1 MSDDAQDGPAPQ
13 GESQDESL
21 LTVLIAFGANV
32 LIAVAKSVAA
42 VVTGSAAMVAE
53 AAHSWADT
61 GNEVFLLIGARRAA
75 KPADP
80 THPFG
85 YGRSGY
91 VWSMFAAFGL
101 FSVGAAVSVWH
112 GISAMAAPEETSD
125 YGWAYT
131 VLAIAFV
138 LEGTSFLQALRQTR
152 AGAEERM
159 MHPLRYVRIT
169 SNPVLRSVFAED
181 LSALIGIV
189 IAASAL
195 ALHQITGNAVWD
207 AIGSIAVGILLGF
220 VAIFLIRRNMDFL
233 TGEEATPLARNRMLE
248 ALLAHPDIKQVSF
261 LHMEWVGADRLFLV
275 AAVDLEGDLPESQVA
290 ARLAAISDDMNRIPR
305 IQRALFTLTRPG
317 DATTLRPGPLPDWY
331 LPGSAPRP

>member
-1 MSDDAQDGPAPQ
+1 MSDEPADGT
-13 GESQDESL
+13 QDESL

-61 GNEVFLLIGARRAA
+61 GNEVFLLIGAKRAA
-75 KPADP
+75 KPADE

-112 GISAMAAPEETSD
+112 GISALGAPEEAAD
-125 YGWAYT
+125 YGWGYA
-131 VLAIAFV
+131 VLAISFV
-138 LEGTSFLQALRQTR
+138 LEGISFLQALRQTKE
-152 AGAEERM
+152 GAQERM
-159 MHPLRYVRIT
+159 LHPLRYVRVT

-189 IAASAL
+189 IAASAM
-195 ALHQITGNAVWD
+195 ALHQITGDPVWD
-207 AIGSIAVGILLGF
+207 AVGSILVGILLGF
-220 VAIFLIRRNMDFL
+220 VAVFLIRRNMDFL

-248 ALLAHPDIKQVSF
+248 ALQSHPDIKQVSF

-317 DATTLRPGPLPDWY
+317 DTTRLAAEPLPDWY
-331 LPGSAPRP
+331 LPEDERRS

>member
-1 MSDDAQDGPAPQ
+1 MSDEAADD
-13 GESQDESL
+13 SQDESL

-61 GNEVFLLIGARRAA
+61 GNEVFLLIGAKRAS
-75 KPADP
+75 KPADEA
-80 THPFG
+80 HPFG

-112 GISAMAAPEETSD
+112 GISSLGAPEEATD
-125 YGWAYT
+125 YGWGYA
-131 VLAIAFV
+131 VLAISFV
-138 LEGTSFLQALRQTR
+138 LEGTSFLQALRQTKE
-152 AGAEERM
+152 GAQERM
-159 MHPLRYVRIT
+159 LHPLRYVRVT

-189 IAASAL
+189 IAAAAM
-195 ALHQITGNAVWD
+195 ALHQITGNPVWD
-207 AIGSIAVGILLGF
+207 AIGSILVGILLGF
-220 VAIFLIRRNMDFL
+220 VAVFLIRRNMDFL

-248 ALLAHPDIKQVSF
+248 ALLAHPDVKQVSF

-290 ARLAAISDDMNRIPR
+290 ARLAAIADDMNRIPR

-317 DATTLRPGPLPDWY
+317 DPTRLSTEPLPDWY
-331 LPGSAPRP
+331 LPEDERRP

>member
-1 MSDDAQDGPAPQ
+1 MTDETADG
-13 GESQDESL
+13 SQDESL
-21 LTVLIAFGANV
+21 LTVIVAFAANV

-42 VVTGSAAMVAE
+42 AVTGSASLVAE

-61 GNEVFLLIGARRAA
+61 GNEVFLLIGAKRAG
-75 KPADP
+75 KPADAS
-80 THPFG
+80 HPFG

-112 GISAMAAPEETSD
+112 GITALGAPEEATD
-125 YGWAYT
+125 YGWGYA
-131 VLAIAFV
+131 VLAVSFV
-138 LEGTSFLQALRQTR
+138 LEGISFLQALRQTK
-152 AGAEERM
+152 AGAQERM
-159 MHPLRYVRIT
+159 LHPLRYVRT

-189 IAASAL
+189 IATIAI
-195 ALHQITGNAVWD
+195 ALHQITGNPVWD

-220 VAIFLIRRNMDFL
+220 VAVFLIRRNMDFL
-233 TGEEATPLARNRMLE
+233 TGEEPTPLARNRMLE

-261 LHMEWVGADRLFLV
+261 LHMEWVGAERLFLV

-290 ARLAAISDDMNRIPR
+290 ARLAAIADDMDRIPR
-305 IQRALFTLTRPG
+305 IQRAVFTLTRPG
-317 DATTLRPGPLPDWY
+317 DTTRLTPEPLPDWY
-331 LPGSAPRP
+331 LSESQGR